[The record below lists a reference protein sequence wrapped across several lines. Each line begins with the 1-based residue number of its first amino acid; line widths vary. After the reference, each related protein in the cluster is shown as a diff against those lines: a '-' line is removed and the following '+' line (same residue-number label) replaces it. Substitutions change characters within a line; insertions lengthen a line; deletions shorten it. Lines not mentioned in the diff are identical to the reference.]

1 VARPDCLSVPS
12 WTYTCVCV
20 EMGYARRMSNLALV
34 TLAATLSVAKG
45 AAANERP
52 RLTSIANDI
61 AAVVES
67 QQKEV
72 FTGEGSSVALAVML
86 VAIAKHESEFQA
98 AVDSCARRGDG
109 GRSIT
114 MFQIL
119 RGPNWAG
126 HKAEE
131 ICGDRRLAI
140 QLTINLLAR
149 PLQLSAQ
156 AGAPRRAFTPQ
167 MIVNAYATGSA
178 GMQTEASKSIC
189 GLWEQLARGAGLEG
203 AQCGVARS
211 YAAPRPSAPAPV
223 AEQGA

>member
-1 VARPDCLSVPS
+1 
-12 WTYTCVCV
+12 
-20 EMGYARRMSNLALV
+20 MGYARRMSTLALV

-45 AAANERP
+45 AAANDKP

-67 QQKEV
+67 RQNQV
-72 FTGEGSSVALAVML
+72 FTGDGGGVALAMML
-86 VAIAKHESEFQA
+86 VAIAKHESEFHA

-114 MFQIL
+114 LFQIL

-131 ICGDRRLAI
+131 ICADRRLAV
-140 QLTINLLAR
+140 QLTVDLLAR
-149 PLQLSAQ
+149 PIVLAAQ
-156 AGAPRRAFTPQ
+156 PGAPRRAFTPQ
-167 MIVNAYATGSA
+167 MIVNAYATGSS

-189 GLWEQLARGAGLEG
+189 SFWEQLARGAGLEG
-203 AQCGVARS
+203 AACGVARS
-211 YAAPRPSAPAPV
+211 YAAPRPTPAPAPV
-223 AEQGA
+223 EASG